1 MYSRWNFVEISEI
14 SLKIQTDKAVE
25 NDVDNVYNLLYLNII
40 LKFM

>member
-1 MYSRWNFVEISEI
+1 MYRCWNFVEIPEI
-14 SLKIQTDKAVE
+14 TLKIQTDMAVE